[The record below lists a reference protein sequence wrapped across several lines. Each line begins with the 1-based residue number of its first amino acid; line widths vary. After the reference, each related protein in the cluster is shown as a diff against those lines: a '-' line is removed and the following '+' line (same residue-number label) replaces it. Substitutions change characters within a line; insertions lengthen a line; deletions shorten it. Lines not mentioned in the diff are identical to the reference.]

1 MFNAARLLAA
11 ISIALAV
18 SASPVVTIR
27 DSLVHVP
34 LSKHVNVTS
43 GHALL
48 ASDRARAH
56 KLHTTSRANTLKTT
70 GRVNI
75 ANAGNVGVE
84 NQAIVYTASVDVG
97 IPATSYDLIVD
108 TGSSNTWVGAVN
120 EYIPTNSSTFTGQL
134 LYVEYGSGAVVG
146 VEYTDVFSLGEGL
159 TIQQQSI
166 GSADYTQG
174 IAPYDGILGIGPL
187 DLTIGSMTLNE
198 SATVPTVPDNLAAQ
212 GSIPS
217 EVIGIAFEPAS
228 SQSTS
233 NGQLTFGGVDSS
245 KFTGD
250 ITYAPLTKTEP
261 AAEYWGIDQSVAY
274 GEKTILPLTAGIVDT
289 GTTLLMLATD
299 AFNNYT
305 AATGAVLDG
314 TTGLLTVT
322 PTQFNNL
329 ESLFFTISGT
339 KFELTPNA
347 QLWPRSLNSA
357 IGGKDDEM
365 YLIVGDIG
373 HNSSQGLDF
382 INGYAF
388 LERFY
393 SVFDT
398 ANSRVGFATTPFTDA
413 TTN

>member
-1 MFNAARLLAA
+1 MFPAARLLAA

-18 SASPVVTIR
+18 AATPVVKVN
-27 DSLVHVP
+27 DNLVHIP

-56 KLHTTSRANTLKTT
+56 KLHTTSRANTRKTE

-75 ANAGNVGVE
+75 ADAGSVGVE
-84 NQAIVYTASVDVG
+84 NQAVVYTAAIDIGV
-97 IPATSYDLIVD
+97 PATTYNVIVD
-108 TGSSNTWVGAVN
+108 TGSSNTWVGAVD
-120 EYIPTNSSTFTGQL
+120 EYIPTDSATWTGQL
-134 LYVEYGSGAVVG
+134 LYVEYGSGSVVG
-146 VEYTDVFSLGEGL
+146 VEYTDTLSLGNGL
-159 TIQQQSI
+159 TIKNQSI
-166 GSADYTQG
+166 GSSDYAQG

-187 DLTIGSMTLNE
+187 DLTAGSMTLDSSE
-198 SATVPTVPDNLAAQ
+198 TIPTVPDNLAAQ
-212 GSIPS
+212 GSISS

-233 NGQLTFGGVDSS
+233 SGQLTFGGVDSS

-250 ITYAPLTKTEP
+250 ITYTPLTKTQP
-261 AAEYWGIDQSVAY
+261 SAAYWGIDQTVAY
-274 GEKTILPLTAGIVDT
+274 GDKTILPLTAGIVDT
-289 GTTLLMLATD
+289 GTTLLMIASD
-299 AFNNYT
+299 AFSNYT
-305 AATGAVLDG
+305 AATGAVLDS

-329 ESLFFTISGT
+329 ESMFFTISGT
-339 KFELTPNA
+339 TFELTPNA

-357 IGGKDDEM
+357 IGGKDDEL
-365 YLIVGDIG
+365 YLILGDIG
-373 HNSSQGLDF
+373 HNSSQGMDF
-382 INGYAF
+382 INGMAF

-398 ANSRVGFATTPFTDA
+398 TNSRVGFATTPFTHA